1 MLEGVPLMATASVCV
16 HRECPSSLLPLQEVS
31 KISKWVR
38 PESLQI
44 IASALGLRVG
54 EICTC
59 LLGVQSLLPTALWF
73 SCRQVPLTFKVRHS
87 CHPSY
92 RIPRLGS
99 SMWSL
104 NPSLLG
110 ENFCICD
117 YLPVCGPLTW
127 VCESRLYHIS
137 VFPTHLI
144 VIPSLYC

>member
-1 MLEGVPLMATASVCV
+1 MSVSTGNVPVPSCLYKRSPRSAS
-16 HRECPSSLLPLQEVS
+16 ESDWNPFKLLPLHWVS
-31 KISKWVR
+31 EWVR
-38 PESLQI
+38 F
-44 IASALGLRVG
+44 
-54 EICTC
+54 CTC
-59 LLGVQSLLPTALWF
+59 LLGVESLLPTALWF

-104 NPSLLG
+104 NTSLLG
-110 ENFCICD
+110 EDFCICD
-117 YLPVCGPLTW
+117 DLPVCGPLTW